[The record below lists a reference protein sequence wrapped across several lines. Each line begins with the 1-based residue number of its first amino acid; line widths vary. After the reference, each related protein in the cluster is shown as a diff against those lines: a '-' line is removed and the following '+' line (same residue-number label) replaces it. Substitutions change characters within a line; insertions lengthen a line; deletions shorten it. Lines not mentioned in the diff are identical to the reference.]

1 MRFDV
6 TTAKLVKFTGLQK
19 AVRVFAHIESRPM
32 RTALRWQVYA
42 TAGLGLLAGS
52 FTGIHGAVSA
62 ILGGIINQIADFAY
76 AKMASARRIRTAGGT
91 LRALFRA
98 EAARVVLIVFQMGWV
113 LTSYK
118 DVVHVV
124 FFISFAVSVIVFRM
138 AILVKE

>member
-1 MRFDV
+1 
-6 TTAKLVKFTGLQK
+6 
-19 AVRVFAHIESRPM
+19 M
-32 RTALRWQVYA
+32 RTAMRWQIFA

-52 FTGIHGAVSA
+52 IAGVHGAASA
-62 ILGGIINQIADFAY
+62 VLGGVINQVADLAY
-76 AKMASARRIRTAGGT
+76 AMLVSGRRIRTAGGT

-98 EAARVVLIVFQMGWV
+98 EAARIVLIVFQMGWV

-118 DVVHVV
+118 DVVHAA